1 MKNPEFID
9 LLNYIC
15 SPAQP
20 LEIPGWNAIKHQ
32 VMKMEKEGIDE
43 MEAIFVV

>member
-1 MKNPEFID
+1 VGNPEFID

-20 LEIPGWNAIKHQ
+20 LEILGWNAIKRQ

-43 MEAIFVV
+43 MKAMFAV